1 MTVAREAFNEGVR
14 ILLPTLVGIVP
25 FGFIVGVAGTS
36 IGPWETLGLSM
47 LAFSGVMQ
55 LVVYQ
60 LLSSASPVPVV
71 LLAVAVISLRFLMYS
86 AALAPHLGH
95 QPLRWKFLL
104 AYLTTDQSFATG
116 IEYFNRPHEPS
127 DTEQRNRWFYVG
139 ASMVQWVPYQIAV
152 ALGAF
157 LGAQIPA
164 SWSLDFVIPL
174 TFLALLVPAVKNR
187 GGAAAATIAGVVT
200 LLTGGWPYRLGLIA
214 AAFAGIVAGLIG
226 NRRRR

>member
-1 MTVAREAFNEGVR
+1 MTVARDAFNDGVR
-14 ILLPTLVGIVP
+14 SLLPTLVGIVP

-36 IGPWETLGLSM
+36 IGPWETLGLSI

-55 LVVYQ
+55 LLVYQ
-60 LLSSASPVPVV
+60 LLANASPVPVV
-71 LLAVAVISLRFLMYS
+71 LLAVGVISLRFLMYS

-95 QPLRWKFLL
+95 QPLRWKFLF
-104 AYLTTDQSFATG
+104 AYLTTDQSFATAV
-116 IEYFNRPHEPS
+116 EYFNRPR
-127 DTEQRNRWFYVG
+127 EQTDRELRKRWFYVG
-139 ASMVQWVPYQIAV
+139 AGMVQWVPYQVAV

-174 TFLALLVPAVKNR
+174 TFLALLVPAIKNR
-187 GGAAAATIAGVVT
+187 GCAAAATIAGLVT

-214 AAFAGIVAGLIG
+214 ASFAGIIAGLIS
-226 NRRRR
+226 NRRR